1 MTRDMTKGSPM
12 KLILGFSIPLLFGFL
27 FQQFYSLV
35 DTLIVG
41 RFLGKDNLAAVGAT
55 GSVNFLIIGFCMG
68 VCSGFSIPVSHKF
81 GAGDQAGLRKYVA
94 NCIWLALAF
103 AAVLTAATTLSC
115 RGILTLMKTPEN
127 IIDNSY
133 AYIWVIFLGIPVTFL
148 YNMTSGIIRAL
159 GDSRTPVIFLI
170 LASFLNVGLDLFF
183 ILNLEMGVKGAA

>member
-81 GAGDQAGLRKYVA
+81 GAGDQAGLRKY
-94 NCIWLALAF
+94 LAGPCLCGGAHGGYHL
-103 AAVLTAATTLSC
+103 VLQRNFDVDEDA
-115 RGILTLMKTPEN
+115 GE
-127 IIDNSY
+127 Y
-133 AYIWVIFLGIPVTFL
+133 Y
-148 YNMTSGIIRAL
+148 
-159 GDSRTPVIFLI
+159 
-170 LASFLNVGLDLFF
+170 
-183 ILNLEMGVKGAA
+183 